1 MASFILMTE
10 AQCLAARE
18 FDTAE
23 IHFGGRKIDNE
34 LANLIGE
41 GTLVGGETDY
51 YVVNAVLL
59 NDPDYVVYRPLCLTY
74 SIITVEPEVLFLP
87 DPEV

>member
-1 MASFILMTE
+1 M
-10 AQCLAARE
+10 
-18 FDTAE
+18 
-23 IHFGGRKIDNE
+23 
-34 LANLIGE
+34 
-41 GTLVGGETDY
+41 VGGETDY